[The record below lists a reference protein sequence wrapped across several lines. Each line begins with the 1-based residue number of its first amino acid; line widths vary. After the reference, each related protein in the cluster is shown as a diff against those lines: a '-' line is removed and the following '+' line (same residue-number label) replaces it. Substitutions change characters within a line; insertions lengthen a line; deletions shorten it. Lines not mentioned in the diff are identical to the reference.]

1 MSLSEKFQ
9 KYAKHYYSI
18 AKDPYFIG
26 VAAVFAVCAL
36 PVSATASAVSIAA
49 PLAYAGV
56 GAICQLT
63 GHGLH
68 AFER

>member
-1 MSLSEKFQ
+1 MNLSETFQ
-9 KYAKHYYSI
+9 KYAKHYYNI

-26 VAAVFAVCAL
+26 IAAVFAVCAL
-36 PVSATASAVSIAA
+36 PVSATASAIGIAA

-63 GHGLH
+63 GIGLH
-68 AFER
+68 AFGR